1 MQLATA
7 PVQLALPPPLPAAAT
22 EDAARPA
29 AVADE
34 PVLTA
39 LWRDEAVAP
48 PAPVRVVEVERP
60 RGPAIHVSVER
71 HLQIALEPMLR
82 AWVEANIRRLVTPML
97 RREIRA
103 LVRKAEWSGRK

>member
-1 MQLATA
+1 
-7 PVQLALPPPLPAAAT
+7 
-22 EDAARPA
+22 
-29 AVADE
+29 
-34 PVLTA
+34 
-39 LWRDEAVAP
+39 
-48 PAPVRVVEVERP
+48 
-60 RGPAIHVSVER
+60 VSVER